1 MVAARCDLPRGVRRW
16 EEEGRWKKG
25 REDEVTGTKWI
36 DEWAQASLLLIHT
49 NTQGVIYSR
58 VRYCDDDNGDDDSP
72 RLV

>member
-1 MVAARCDLPRGVRRW
+1 M
-16 EEEGRWKKG
+16 EKG

-36 DEWAQASLLLIHT
+36 DEWAQASLPLIHT

-58 VRYCDDDNGDDDSP
+58 VRYCDDDDDDNDDSP